1 MRPVWALCALAI
13 ITLSGCAATYPGEID
28 SISGNDSIN
37 QLSADSAPQQSVV
50 NGWTARD
57 YLELA
62 ARQNTEVSV
71 LLYVAVAVLVIIAL
85 TLLTQSRRLLRLER
99 ALTESA
105 TATPSGAPH
114 SPGGEG
120 STPNG

>member
-1 MRPVWALCALAI
+1 MKRMWVLCALAA
-13 ITLSGCAATYPGEID
+13 ITVTGCAATYPGAID
-28 SISGNDSIN
+28 TISGNDALN

-71 LLYVAVAVLVIIAL
+71 LLYLAVAVLVIIAL
-85 TLLTQSRRLLRLER
+85 TLLTQNRRLLRVEQ
-99 ALTESA
+99 ALASA
-105 TATPSGAPH
+105 AAPGSKAPSGVPQ
-114 SPGGEG
+114 PGA
-120 STPNG
+120 

>member
-1 MRPVWALCALAI
+1 MNRMRVLCALAA
-13 ITLSGCAATYPGEID
+13 ITVSGCVATYPGTID
-28 SISGNDSIN
+28 TISANDALN

-71 LLYVAVAVLVIIAL
+71 LLYLTVAVLLIIAL
-85 TLLTQSRRLLRLER
+85 TLLTQNRRLLRVEQ
-99 ALTESA
+99 ALAGAAARTSKA
-105 TATPSGAPH
+105 PDTPQDPTA
-114 SPGGEG
+114 PGG
-120 STPNG
+120 